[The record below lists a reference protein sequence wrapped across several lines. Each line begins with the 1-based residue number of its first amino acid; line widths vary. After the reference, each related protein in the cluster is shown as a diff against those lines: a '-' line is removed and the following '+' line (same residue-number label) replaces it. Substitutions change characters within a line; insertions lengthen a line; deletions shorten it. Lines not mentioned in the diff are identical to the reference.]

1 MSMTGNRDFASFRR
15 ALLERKTLLG
25 SWIQSSDPGM
35 AEILA
40 DAGFTWLGIDMEH
53 SGLDIPQLMQT
64 LRGIHGRGA
73 VPLARVRENDTLAI
87 RQTLDVGVAGVI
99 VPLIHSAADAKR
111 AVAAA
116 KYPPI
121 GVRGFCYS
129 RMNAWGRDFDSYAAS
144 ANDKTSV
151 IVMIESRAA
160 VEDIDSILSVEGV
173 DAVFIGPYDM
183 SGSYGVP
190 GQIHHPLVE
199 DACLKVL
206 EACRKH
212 GKAAGLHVV
221 KAGEQEIAGT
231 VSAGYSFI
239 ALGADIVFLRK
250 AALEALESARN
261 GASNEIPA

>member
-1 MSMTGNRDFASFRR
+1 MNMNESDKDFAEFRR
-15 ALLERKTLLG
+15 SLLERKTLLG
-25 SWIQSSDPGM
+25 SWLQSSDPGM

-40 DAGFTWLGIDMEH
+40 DAGFAWLGIDLEH
-53 SGLDIPQLMQT
+53 SGLDIPQLLQT
-64 LRGIHGRGA
+64 LRGIHGRKA
-73 VPLARVRENDTLAI
+73 IPLARVRENDTLAI
-87 RQTLDVGVAGVI
+87 RQALDVGVAGVI
-99 VPLIHSAADAKR
+99 VPLVHSADDAKR

-116 KYPPI
+116 KYPPL

-129 RMNAWGRDFDSYAAS
+129 RMNGWGRDFDAYAAS
-144 ANDKTSV
+144 ANEETAV

-160 VEDIDSILSVEGV
+160 VENIDSILSVEGV

-199 DACLKVL
+199 DACRKVL
-206 EACRKH
+206 ETCRKH

-221 KAGEQEIAGT
+221 KAGAEEIANA

-250 AALEALESARN
+250 AALEALESAEK
-261 GASNEIPA
+261 GIPA